1 MGTGVASGGGGAG
14 QSGVSASASAS
25 SGGTKLEWVTVNGGT
40 VIRYGN
46 LEVPVGP
53 TRGRVTTRSILLG
66 GREYAAAFD
75 DDRVIWESSPG
86 AAQRL
91 R

>member
-1 MGTGVASGGGGAG
+1 MGTGVASGGGGAS
-14 QSGVSASASAS
+14 QSGVGASAST
-25 SGGTKLEWVTVNGGT
+25 GGTKLECVTVNGGT
-40 VIRYGN
+40 VVRYGN

-53 TRGRVTTRSILLG
+53 TRGLVTTRSILLG

-86 AAQRL
+86 AAQKL